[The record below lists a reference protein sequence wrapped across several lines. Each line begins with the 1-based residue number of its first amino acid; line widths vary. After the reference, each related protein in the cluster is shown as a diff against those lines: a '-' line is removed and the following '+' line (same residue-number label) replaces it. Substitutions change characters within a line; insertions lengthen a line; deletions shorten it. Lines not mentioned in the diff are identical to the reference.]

1 MACSNKTVFCRQ
13 ALTFLTCTNANLSSI
28 FLPMWYFFH
37 PLLSGWITK
46 AVSLFSFL
54 ETLMSAHWVSQKVAA
69 PFFVILLLSPVNTV
83 IYFPIFYV
91 EYVTLLS
98 FSNSHCTFSSPHKML
113 LIFLLDCIT
122 PWENFQQH
130 KWQCVSSSLEQCPSS
145 CFSPL
150 YAFAM
155 LSWPKQFI
163 CQCKFLIFTHLYLL
177 LHFQELLKS
186 EISKTKI
193 LSSQTTT
200 HSLCESCLQKSQKS
214 LRIII
219 TNYRCR
225 WNKKINMVPCL

>member
-1 MACSNKTVFCRQ
+1 
-13 ALTFLTCTNANLSSI
+13 
-28 FLPMWYFFH
+28 MWYFFH

-122 PWENFQQH
+122 PWEKTFSSTSDSVLVQAWSSVLRH
-130 KWQCVSSSLEQCPSS
+130 ASPHSTLLQCYPDQNISSASASS
-145 CFSPL
+145 
-150 YAFAM
+150 
-155 LSWPKQFI
+155 W
-163 CQCKFLIFTHLYLL
+163 YLPTCT
-177 LHFQELLKS
+177 FCC
-186 EISKTKI
+186 TFRN
-193 LSSQTTT
+193 
-200 HSLCESCLQKSQKS
+200 C
-214 LRIII
+214 
-219 TNYRCR
+219 
-225 WNKKINMVPCL
+225 